1 VKLTQSAIARPVAV
15 TVISVVALLLGVTAV
30 VRMPVDLL
38 PSIEYPRLTIET
50 TYPPSSPYEVE
61 RLVTDP
67 LEDALASVR
76 GLRGYTSMS
85 YGDRSRITLEFD
97 WGADMDFVRLEV
109 REKLDVAGWSLP
121 DAAGRPILVEY
132 DPSRRPFMEIL
143 VLGGADWIETT
154 DFARRV
160 ISTRLEQVDGVAAC
174 ELEGGAEP
182 IVAVRL
188 REGAVEEIG
197 LLPDQVAS
205 ALAASNAT
213 LQGGLVREGEREFFL
228 SLEGSFTTLED
239 VGSSVVGFAGST
251 PVQLS
256 DVAEIS
262 LEERR
267 PTSYALCNGERSI
280 ILRVRKTADG
290 NTVRTASGVVD
301 LLQEM
306 GAQFPTVS
314 LEVLQNDA
322 TFIEE
327 AVKGVKEAL
336 LIGSFLAFAVLFL
349 FLREWRSPLIM
360 GASIPLSVAVALFAL
375 SLSGVTLNIMS
386 LGGLALGTGMLVD
399 NSIVVIEAI
408 HRRREAG
415 ESPVEAAL
423 NGTKEVGGAIVASTL
438 TTVVVFFP
446 VVYLEG
452 VASQLF
458 RDQALAVSYALLA
471 SLVVAVTV
479 VPLLA
484 SKVGRIRTGDD
495 LTSRIRHRYADW
507 ISKVITRPKPAILI
521 SLAIFLIALFGA
533 FALPRQLLPAS
544 PGTQVDL
551 SFSAPE
557 GTPLEE
563 LVEKSREAGSL
574 AAAAGATRVSGR
586 AGIRS
591 EEGVDVFLTAD
602 FPSLRDS
609 RAATTSLPAAW
620 NRLFVFPLSADER
633 PTLLGEILGGG
644 GGLTVFL
651 EGDDIQGDL
660 ASAESLAS
668 SAMDIPG
675 VTGTELGYLPGRPEI
690 LLRIDSELAQ
700 LTGVSTQRIGDY
712 LESLARGV
720 PATTFYR
727 QDERVDV
734 LLLAGSGEGMEFADI
749 LRRSIPVNGV
759 LMPLERFVTM
769 ERRSPP
775 GFIEHYQ
782 GNRAVSLRV
791 FSAGTDL
798 AGLAALLEEHA
809 AAIDLAAGV
818 RLRTGPEVEEM
829 RRTASGLLLAA
840 LLAIGLV
847 YVLMAVQFESLR
859 DPFVVMFTVPMGV
872 IGVVAALALCGQS
885 WNALSGIGLVIL
897 SGIVVNDGIL
907 LVERISQLRREG
919 MMRDEAIVQAGRDR
933 FRPVLMTATTTVLG
947 LLPMA
952 VATGTGGTLRQPL
965 AIAVIGGMTV
975 ATLLTLVLV
984 PVLYRILPGSE
995 KI

>member
-1 VKLTQSAIARPVAV
+1 M
-15 TVISVVALLLGVTAV
+15 TVLSVVALLLGVTAV
-30 VRMPVDLL
+30 ARMPVDLL
-38 PSIEYPRLTIET
+38 PSIEYPRLTVET

-67 LEDALASVR
+67 LEEALASVR

-97 WGADMDFVRLEV
+97 WGTDMDFVRLEV
-109 REKLDVAGWSLP
+109 REKLDVAAWSLP
-121 DAAGRPILVEY
+121 DAAGRPVLVEY

-143 VLGGADWIETT
+143 VRGGSDWIETT

-160 ISTRLEQVDGVAAC
+160 ISTRIEQVDGVAAC
-174 ELEGGAEP
+174 ELEGGADP

-188 REGAVEEIG
+188 RDGAMEELG
-197 LLPDQVAS
+197 LMPDQVAAALS
-205 ALAASNAT
+205 AANAT

-228 SLEGSFTTLED
+228 TLEGSFTTLDD
-239 VGSSVVGFAGST
+239 VGSTVVGFAGAT
-251 PVQLS
+251 PIRLS
-256 DVAEIS
+256 DVADIS
-262 LEERR
+262 MEERR
-267 PTSYALCNGERSI
+267 PTTYALCNGERCI
-280 ILRVRKTADG
+280 ILRVRKTAEG
-290 NTVRTASGVVD
+290 NTVRTARGVVG
-301 LLQEM
+301 LLDEM
-306 GAQFPTVS
+306 HSEFPSVS

-327 AVKGVKEAL
+327 AVRGVESAL
-336 LIGSFLAFAVLFL
+336 VMGSLLAFAVLFL

-415 ESPVEAAL
+415 ETPVQAAV
-423 NGTKEVGGAIVASTL
+423 NGTNEVGGAIVASTL
-438 TTVVVFFP
+438 TTIVVFFP

-479 VPLLA
+479 VPFLA
-484 SKVGRIRTGDD
+484 SRITKVKTGDD
-495 LTSRIRHRYADW
+495 LTSRARTRYASW
-507 ISKVITRPKPAILI
+507 IPSVLRRPRPVL
-521 SLAIFLIALFGA
+521 LAALAA
-533 FALPRQLLPAS
+533 FAAAIAGALLLPRQLLPAS

-563 LVEKSREAGSL
+563 LVQKARIAGEL
-574 AAAAGATRVSGR
+574 ASSAGAARVSGR
-586 AGIRS
+586 VGIRS
-591 EEGVDVFLTAD
+591 EEGVDAFLTAD
-602 FPSLRDS
+602 LPSVREA
-609 RAATTSLPAAW
+609 RAAILDLPPTWA
-620 NRLFVFPLSADER
+620 RLFDFPLAAVER

-644 GGLTVFL
+644 GGLTVYL
-651 EGDDIQGDL
+651 EGDTLQDDL
-660 ASAESLAS
+660 ASAESLGSYAPTIS
-668 SAMDIPG
+668 G
-675 VTGTELGYLPGRPEI
+675 VTGTELGYLPGRPEV
-690 LLRIDSELAQ
+690 LLRLDSELAR
-700 LTGVSTQRIGDY
+700 LAGVTAGQIGDC
-712 LESLARGV
+712 LESLARGM
-720 PATTFYR
+720 PATTYYR

-734 LLLAGSGEGMEFADI
+734 LLLAGDGEGID
-749 LRRSIPVNGV
+749 LRKLLGTSIPVGGS
-759 LMPLERFVTM
+759 LIPLSRFVSV
-769 ERRSPP
+769 ERRNPP

-782 GNRAVSLRV
+782 GNRAVSLRI
-791 FSAGTDL
+791 FSSGADL
-798 AGLAALLEEHA
+798 AGLAARLESHA
-809 AAIDLAAGV
+809 ASSGLERGV
-818 RLRTGPEVEEM
+818 RLRTGPEVDEM
-829 RRTASGLLLAA
+829 RRAASGLLLAA

-859 DPFVVMFTVPMGV
+859 NPFVVMFTVPMG
-872 IGVVAALALCGQS
+872 ITGVVAALAVCGQS

-919 MMRDEAIVQAGRDR
+919 MPRDEAIVQAGRDR
-933 FRPVLMTATTTVLG
+933 FRPVLMTAATTVLG

-952 VATGTGGTLRQPL
+952 FASGTGGTLRQPL
-965 AIAVIGGMTV
+965 AIAVIGGITV
-975 ATLLTLVLV
+975 ATVLTLVLV
-984 PVLYRILPGSE
+984 PILYRILPGSG
-995 KI
+995 KN

>member
-1 VKLTQSAIARPVAV
+1 MRLTESALSRPVAV
-15 TVISVVALLLGVTAV
+15 TVVSVVALLLGITAV
-30 VRMPVDLL
+30 TRMPVDLL

-67 LEDALASVR
+67 LENALASVR

-109 REKLDVAGWSLP
+109 REKLDVAAWSLP
-121 DAAGRPILVEY
+121 DAAGRPVLVEY
-132 DPSRRPFMEIL
+132 DPSRRPFMEVL
-143 VLGGADWIETT
+143 VRGGSDWIETT

-174 ELEGGAEP
+174 ELEGGADP

-188 REGAVEEIG
+188 REGAVEEVG

-205 ALAASNAT
+205 ALAASNAN

-228 SLEGSFTTLED
+228 TLEGSFTNLED
-239 VGSSVVGFAGST
+239 VGSTVVGFAGST
-251 PVQLS
+251 PIQLS
-256 DVAEIS
+256 DVAAIS

-267 PTSYALCNGERSI
+267 PTSYALCDGERCI
-280 ILRVRKTADG
+280 ILRVRKTAEG
-290 NTVRTASGVVD
+290 NTVETARGVEALLEEMRT
-301 LLQEM
+301 
-306 GAQFPTVS
+306 QFPSVS

-322 TFIEE
+322 TFIED
-327 AVKGVKEAL
+327 AVKGVEEAL
-336 LIGSFLAFAVLFL
+336 LMGSFLAFAVLFL

-360 GASIPLSVAVALFAL
+360 GASIPLSVAIALFAL

-408 HRRREAG
+408 HRRRESG
-415 ESPVEAAL
+415 EGPLEAAL

-471 SLVVAVTV
+471 SLAVAVTV

-484 SKVGRIRTGDD
+484 SRVKGVRSGED
-495 LTSRIRHRYADW
+495 LTSRMRLRYAAW
-507 ISKVITRPKPAILI
+507 VSRVIRRPRPALLLSLI
-521 SLAIFLIALFGA
+521 VFMAAAIGA
-533 FALPRQLLPAS
+533 AFIPSQLLPAS
-544 PGTQVDL
+544 PSSQIDM

-557 GTPLEE
+557 GTPLEQ
-563 LVEKSREAGSL
+563 LVEDARHAGDLASSAGSQ
-574 AAAAGATRVSGR
+574 RVSGR

-602 FPSLRDS
+602 FSS
-609 RAATTSLPAAW
+609 IRAARSAAARVPQAW
-620 NRLFVFPLSADER
+620 DRLFVFPISADER
-633 PTLLGEILGGG
+633 ASLLGEILGGG
-644 GGLTVFL
+644 SGLTVYL
-651 EGDDIQGDL
+651 EGDAIGDDL
-660 ASAESLAS
+660 AAAESL
-668 SAMDIPG
+668 SAGSTAIPG
-675 VTGTELGYLPGRPEI
+675 VTGSELGFLPGRPEI

-700 LTGVSTQRIGDY
+700 LSGISAERIGDY

-720 PATTFYR
+720 AATTYYR

-734 LLLAGSGEGMEFADI
+734 LLLTGAGEGIEFAD
-749 LRRSIPVNGV
+749 LLGRSIPVDGV
-759 LMPLERFVTM
+759 LLPLSRLVSQ

-791 FSAGTDL
+791 FSSGTDL
-798 AGLAALLEEHA
+798 AGLASRLEDMSA
-809 AAIDLAAGV
+809 DMDIPAGV

-859 DPFVVMFTVPMGV
+859 NPFVVMFTVPMGL
-872 IGVVAALALCGQS
+872 IGVVAALAVCGQS

-907 LVERISQLRREG
+907 LVERISQLRKEG
-919 MMRDEAIVQAGRDR
+919 MPRDEAIVQAGRDR

-952 VATGTGGTLRQPL
+952 ISTGTGGTLRQPL
-965 AIAVIGGMTV
+965 AIAVIGGITV
-975 ATLLTLVLV
+975 ATALTLVLV
-984 PVLYRILPGSE
+984 PILYRALPGSD
-995 KI
+995 KG